1 MKNILAALLL
11 IIIIQFPAIAQ
22 DDLFNLLDSAA
33 GTEKTVNYT
42 YATFKG
48 TRIINGHSIETP
60 AKKELH
66 FLISHRFGRLN
77 SGAYQFFG
85 LDQATIRLGLEYGLT
100 DKLTVGI
107 GRSSLNKTFDGF
119 LKYKL
124 LRQST
129 GATKMPV
136 TVGLFASTALK
147 TLKSDNDQNFAN
159 KLTYT
164 YQVLIARKFNE
175 RLSVQLSPGIVH
187 TNLVDT
193 NKDQNDV
200 YTVGIAARHKITK
213 RMSVNGEYFY
223 VVPHSS
229 SIAYRNAA
237 AISVDIDTGGHIF
250 QLHFSNAQGM
260 IEKYFL
266 TETTGKIKKGDI
278 YFGFTISRVFNF
290 GK

>member
-1 MKNILAALLL
+1 MKNFLALSLF
-11 IIIIQFPAIAQ
+11 IIVFNFAASAQ
-22 DDLFNLLDSAA
+22 DDLFSLLDSAS
-33 GTEKTVNYT
+33 GNEKAINYT

-60 AKKELH
+60 ASKELH

-77 SGAYQFFG
+77 SGGYEFFG
-85 LDQATIRLGLEYGLT
+85 LDQATIRLGFEYGLT
-100 DKLTVGI
+100 DNLTVGI

-129 GATKMPV
+129 GAKKMPV

-147 TLKSDNDQNFAN
+147 TLRSDNDLTFSDR
-159 KLTYT
+159 LTYT

-187 TNLVDT
+187 SNLVDT
-193 NKDQNDV
+193 DRDKNDI
-200 YTVGIAARHKITK
+200 YTIGIAARHKITK
-213 RMSVNGEYFY
+213 RMSINGEYFY
-223 VVPHSS
+223 VVSHSS
-229 SIAYRNAA
+229 SLPYRNAA
-237 AISVDIDTGGHIF
+237 AISLDIDTGGHIF

-266 TETTGKIKKGDI
+266 TETNGQIKKGDI